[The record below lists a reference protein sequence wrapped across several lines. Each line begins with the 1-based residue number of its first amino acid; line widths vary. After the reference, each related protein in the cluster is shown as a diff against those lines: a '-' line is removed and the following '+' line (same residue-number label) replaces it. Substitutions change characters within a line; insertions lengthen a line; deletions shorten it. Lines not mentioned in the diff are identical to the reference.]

1 MDANNDVLNDGSG
14 RMAACFR
21 HTSSNVHSVIL
32 PPQKLEFGFDN
43 QEWVQRE
50 VDEVCSMADDLFGEV
65 SKALIGALEN
75 ITVNNGVEAQDSCHH
90 QIAELEG
97 ILKEERMGF
106 EEMLGK
112 MLHGEDKNGQQA
124 EIHNILEINHLRRQ
138 LVLQA
143 HSWEQR
149 LLHIASSHDTPSQ
162 AASSSH
168 GESYRVYHSSISTVN
183 NESDQEPRK
192 NLPDAL
198 DAAWTG
204 KSQAAASKKSSA
216 ILDSL
221 LLHQDEPSSI
231 ISYALLSPDYH
242 AQISNESEKVI
253 LESSGSESS
262 SFSDPSFYSTNVL
275 HPYISFSEPGPE
287 GKVEYR
293 VTCYYARQFEALKK
307 ACCISEL
314 HFIRSLSR
322 STKCNSIS
330 HAKTLDDRLI
340 IKAVGKKE
348 LESFIM
354 FAPSYFKYLSD
365 SLASSAPTC
374 LAKIF
379 GIYEITSKN
388 LKDGK
393 ESKTKV
399 LVMENLML
407 GHNITRMYDLKG
419 SSEPRHNQDPS
430 EKNNKVLFDQNLV
443 EEMPTNPIYVESKA
457 KRLLERAI
465 WNDTAFLASVNVME
479 YSLLVGLD
487 DEKHEL
493 VVGVIDYTRQYTW
506 DKQLET
512 WVKTA
517 LGVVLGGTKNAS
529 SPTVISPAQYK
540 KRFRKAMS
548 GYFIMVPDE
557 ELQCEHLV

>member
-138 LVLQA
+138 LVLHA

-149 LLHIASSHDTPSQ
+149 LLHIASSYDTPSQ

-168 GESYRVYHSSISTVN
+168 GESYRVFHSSTSTVN
-183 NESDQEPRK
+183 NESDREPGK

-204 KSQAAASKKSSA
+204 KSQAASSKKSSA
-216 ILDSL
+216 ILDS

-242 AQISNESEKVI
+242 AQISNESEKVTP
-253 LESSGSESS
+253 ESSGSESS

-275 HPYISFSEPGPE
+275 HPCISFSEPGPE

-314 HFIRSLSR
+314 DFIHSLSR

-330 HAKTLDDRLI
+330 HAKTLDNRLI
-340 IKAVGKKE
+340 VKVVGKKE

-365 SLASSAPTC
+365 SIASSTPTC

-430 EKNNKVLFDQNLV
+430 ENNKVLFDQNLV
-443 EEMPTNPIYVESKA
+443 EEMPTNPIYVGSKA
-457 KRLLERAI
+457 KRLLEKAV

-493 VVGVIDYTRQYTW
+493 VVGVIDYRRQYTW

-517 LGVVLGGTKNAS
+517 LGVVLGGTMNAS
-529 SPTVISPAQYK
+529 SPTVISPTQYK

-557 ELQCEHLV
+557 ELQCEHLA

>member
-14 RMAACFR
+14 RKVACFR

-43 QEWVQRE
+43 QDWVQRE

-65 SKALIGALEN
+65 SKALIGTLEK

-90 QIAELEG
+90 QQIAQLEG
-97 ILKEERMGF
+97 ILKEERMKF

-112 MLHGEDKNGQQA
+112 MLNGEDKDGQQA
-124 EIHNILEINHLRRQ
+124 AIHILEINHLRRQ

-143 HSWEQR
+143 YSWEQR
-149 LLHIASSHDTPSQ
+149 LLQIASSHHTADSQ
-162 AASSSH
+162 AASSSSSH
-168 GESYRVYHSSISTVN
+168 GEGYRVFHSASSSTIN
-183 NESDQEPRK
+183 DESDQEPGK

-204 KSQAAASKKSSA
+204 KTRLQAAASKKSSA
-216 ILDSL
+216 LILDSL
-221 LLHQDEPSSI
+221 LLHQDEPSSSSI

-242 AQISNESEKVI
+242 AQIMSDESEKVI
-253 LESSGSESS
+253 LESSGSES
-262 SFSDPSFYSTNVL
+262 FFYTNNVQ
-275 HPYISFSEPGPE
+275 HACISFSEAAGPE
-287 GKVEYR
+287 GKVVEYR

-314 HFIRSLSR
+314 DFIRSLSR
-322 STKCNSIS
+322 YTN
-330 HAKTLDDRLI
+330 TLDNNRLI

-348 LESFIM
+348 LDSFIM
-354 FAPSYFKYLSD
+354 FAPSYFKYLSQ
-365 SLASSAPTC
+365 SIASSSPTC

-379 GIYEITSKN
+379 GIYQITSKN

-407 GHNITRMYDLKG
+407 GHNITRIYDLKG
-419 SSEPRHNQDPS
+419 CSEPRHNHQYPS
-430 EKNNKVLFDQNLV
+430 ENNKFLFDKNLV
-443 EEMPTNPIYVESKA
+443 EEMPIYVGSKA
-457 KRLLERAI
+457 KRLLERAV
-465 WNDTAFLASVNVME
+465 WNDTAFLSSVNVME
-479 YSLLVGLD
+479 YSLVVGLD

-517 LGVVLGGTKNAS
+517 LGVVLGGTKNNAS
-529 SPTVISPAQYK
+529 SPTVISPTQYK

-548 GYFIMVPDE
+548 DYFSMVPDE
-557 ELQCEHLV
+557 ELQSEH